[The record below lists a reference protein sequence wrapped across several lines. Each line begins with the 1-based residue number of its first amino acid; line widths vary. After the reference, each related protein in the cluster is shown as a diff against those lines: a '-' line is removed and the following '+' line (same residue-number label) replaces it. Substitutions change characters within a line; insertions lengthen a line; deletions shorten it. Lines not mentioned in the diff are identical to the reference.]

1 MLKLLSTFSFYH
13 ARREAHSCF
22 LSCEFLV
29 ESRASRRENPRK
41 RVPSNEYQFARGCA
55 AIVIAR
61 VLKQYPE
68 LSRDSASTIPGK
80 APIRARKPKSG
91 SRGEIITWARSI
103 SRSAL
108 DLAPSRVLASCFSTH
123 CLYAWGSFPF
133 DISNSSEAFS
143 TTRIPGKQPR
153 EIYRS
158 DISRLLGKTTMI
170 ASSLREN
177 ETTKRKVLSRRTPPR
192 VTRAHV

>member
-29 ESRASRRENPRK
+29 ESRASRRENPRR

-68 LSRDSASTIPGK
+68 LSRDSASTISGK

-91 SRGEIITWARSI
+91 SRGEIITWARSTYI
-103 SRSAL
+103 PKRPRSRTVESA
-108 DLAPSRVLASCFSTH
+108 PRVV
-123 CLYAWGSFPF
+123 
-133 DISNSSEAFS
+133 
-143 TTRIPGKQPR
+143 
-153 EIYRS
+153 
-158 DISRLLGKTTMI
+158 
-170 ASSLREN
+170 SLRIVSMPEDRFRLTFRIAARLFLPHVSPAN
-177 ETTKRKVLSRRTPPR
+177 NREKYIGRIYLAYWEKPRWSRHRYGKMRPQSAKFYLDVR
-192 VTRAHV
+192 LRE